1 MGVDGN
7 HDRNNVDIYSG
18 SAIKHHIVLGYK
30 LFGGGEGGKKEKYQK
45 RLSEMEDQYYER

>member
-30 LFGGGEGGKKEKYQK
+30 LFGGGEGGTIFAVGGVEVSEKE
-45 RLSEMEDQYYER
+45 EMIG